1 MRSGAMTASAGHAK
15 TRIGSGATRV
25 SSGRR
30 RTVGVTST
38 DESQTRPDG
47 VERRIVAE
55 LRADGR
61 ITTIALAQKLG
72 VSEVT
77 ARRNLRRPLD
87 RGWFSHGDVDHF
99 LSGVKPLALTGE
111 KVHRTLIDDVAQE
124 LCRHPTVRYVIAAT
138 GTFHLLVDIMAMPN
152 QELGII
158 LLERS

>member
-87 RGWFSHGDVDHF
+87 RGMVQSRGRGS
-99 LSGVKPLALTGE
+99 LP
-111 KVHRTLIDDVAQE
+111 R
-124 LCRHPTVRYVIAAT
+124 
-138 GTFHLLVDIMAMPN
+138 
-152 QELGII
+152 
-158 LLERS
+158 RSSSLWL